1 MRDFAALTEQE
12 ILALAISLEEE
23 HGRIYREYAHGLLP
37 DFTAS
42 AQVFTEMAAEEDEH
56 RRHLLS
62 VYREKFGEHIPLIRA
77 QDVKGFLKHRPIW
90 LTRPLGV
97 ETVRK
102 QAEDIEDETLH
113 FYTEA
118 RKRVTDAGIRKLL
131 GDLIAAESQHGS
143 LVQRLGREH
152 LTESAL
158 ADEGEAQH
166 RRFVLRIVQPSLVGL
181 MDGSVS
187 TLAPLFAAAFATHNP
202 HDTFL
207 VGVAASVGAGI
218 SMGFAEALSDDGTL
232 TARGHPWV
240 RGAITGFATALGGLA
255 HTLPYLLPS
264 FNLATAIAV
273 AVVFVE
279 LWAIAWIRAR
289 YMDTNFWRAS
299 FQVVL
304 GGLIVFATGVLI
316 GSA

>member
-1 MRDFAALTEQE
+1 VRDFAQLTEQE

-37 DFTAS
+37 DFAAS
-42 AQVFTEMAAEEDEH
+42 SQVFREMAAEEDGH
-56 RRHLLS
+56 RQQLIS
-62 VYREKFGEHIPLIRA
+62 IYREKFGEHIPLIRS
-77 QDVKGFLKHRPIW
+77 QDVRGFVKHRPIW
-90 LTRPLGV
+90 LTQPLGI
-97 ETVRK
+97 EAVRR

-118 RKRVTDAGIRKLL
+118 RKRSTDAGIRKLL
-131 GDLIAAESQHGS
+131 GDLIAVEAQHGS
-143 LVQRLGREH
+143 LVQRLGRDL
-152 LTESAL
+152 LTEDAL
-158 ADEGEAQH
+158 SGENAAQH
-166 RRFVLRIVQPSLVGL
+166 RRFVLRIVQPSLAGL

-187 TLAPLFAAAFATHNP
+187 TLAPLFAAAFATHST

-207 VGVAASVGAGI
+207 VGVASSLGAGI

-240 RGAITGFATALGGLA
+240 RGAITGLATAIGGLG
-255 HTLPYLLPS
+255 HTIPYLLPS
-264 FNLATAIAV
+264 IEWATIV
-273 AVVFVE
+273 AGVVVFIE